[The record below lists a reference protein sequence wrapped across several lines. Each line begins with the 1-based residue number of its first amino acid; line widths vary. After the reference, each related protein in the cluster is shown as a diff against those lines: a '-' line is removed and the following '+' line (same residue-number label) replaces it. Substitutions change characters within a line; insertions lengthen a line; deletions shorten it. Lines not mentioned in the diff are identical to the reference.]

1 MAYTGDR
8 STISQTVKLAD
19 EATKGTAPTTGY
31 VQLSSLGW
39 SFTIDPTIQNFRPAG
54 QKYTTVTALNRE
66 VTTMSL
72 DGIPTY
78 TEIIYPLSSV
88 LTEAEYTAAAGT
100 TSAAAGSRVMGA
112 SGNHWF
118 FMPSN
123 SYADSPL
130 SYTVYKGDV
139 SYSEVSSYV
148 QVTDFNLLINRA
160 DTSLG
165 GSAMGQALTSG
176 GTMIGNE
183 LQTLSVNATG
193 GNFTL
198 TYAGQT
204 TAAIDHDATE
214 AEILAALELLSTIPT
229 GALRVEQ
236 TVAASPVF
244 TTTIEFGGSLSET
257 DVAAITI
264 ADSTTGGTGAA
275 VVETTAGAA
284 ISTVSLQPILPT
296 QVCVYAFTAAQTD
309 INDATNE
316 VTANQLTELMEV
328 EWTVGSRYTPKWVID
343 CTTSSYAAMVESEPT
358 MQLRLRQQA
367 NAEGMT
373 SLTNMRAGSTRFFRI
388 RCTGIVLGTDN
399 YELTIDFA
407 GQVVEASELSD
418 EDGIYAVEWTFDGV
432 PELAN
437 SGPVEISVVNNLT
450 SI

>member
-31 VQLSSLGW
+31 VQLSSMGW
-39 SFTIDPTIQNFRPAG
+39 AFTIDPTIQNFRPAG

-78 TEIIYPLSSV
+78 TEIIYALSSV
-88 LTEAEYTAAAGT
+88 LTESEYTAAAGT

-123 SYADSPL
+123 NYADNPL

-148 QVTDFNLLINRA
+148 QITDFNLLINRA

-229 GALRVEQ
+229 GSLRVEQ

-244 TTTIEFGGSLSET
+244 TTTIEFGGSLGET
-257 DVAAITI
+257 DVALIVI
-264 ADSTTGGTGAA
+264 ADSTTGGTGASVA
-275 VVETTAGAA
+275 ETTAGAA
-284 ISTVSLQPILPT
+284 ISTVSLKPVLPT
-296 QVCVYAFTAAQTD
+296 HVCVYAFSSAQTD

-316 VTANQLTELMEV
+316 VAANQLTELMEV

-343 CTTSSYAAMVESEPT
+343 CTSSSYAAMVESEPT

-373 SLTNMRAGSTRFFRI
+373 SLTNMRASSSRYFRI
-388 RCTGIVLGTDN
+388 RAHGEALGTDN

-407 GQVVEASELSD
+407 GQVVESSELSD
-418 EDGIYAVEWTFDGV
+418 EDGVYAVEWTFDGV

-437 SGPVEISVVNNLT
+437 EGPVEISVVNNLT

>member
-31 VQLSSLGW
+31 VQLSSMGW
-39 SFTIDPTIQNFRPAG
+39 AFTIDPTIQNFRPAG

-123 SYADSPL
+123 RYADNPL
-130 SYTVYKGDV
+130 SYTIYKGNV

-165 GSAMGQALTSG
+165 GSAMGQALTTG

-183 LQTLSVNATG
+183 LQTLSVNATAVTY
-193 GNFTL
+193 TL

-204 TAAIDHDATE
+204 TAAIAFDATE
-214 AEILAALELLSTIPT
+214 DDVLAALELLSTIPV

-236 TVAASPVF
+236 TVDAAPQR
-244 TTTIEFGGSLSET
+244 TYTIQFGGSLGET
-257 DVAAITI
+257 AVADITVT
-264 ADSTTGGTGAA
+264 DSTTGGTGVT

-296 QVCVYAFTAAQTD
+296 EVCVYAFTAAQTD

-316 VTANQLTELMEV
+316 VAANQLTELMEV

-343 CTTSSYAAMVESEPT
+343 CTSSSYAAMVESEPT

-367 NAEGMT
+367 NEEGMT

-388 RCTGIVLGTDN
+388 RCTGIALGTDN

-418 EDGIYAVEWTFDGV
+418 EDGVYAVEWTFDGV

-437 SGPVEISVVNNLT
+437 EGPVEISVVNNLT